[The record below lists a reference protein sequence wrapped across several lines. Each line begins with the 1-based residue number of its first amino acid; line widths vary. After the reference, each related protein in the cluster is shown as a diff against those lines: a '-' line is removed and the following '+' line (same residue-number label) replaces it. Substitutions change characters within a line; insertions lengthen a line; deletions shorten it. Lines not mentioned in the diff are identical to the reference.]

1 MVYNHRSVIFIYLF
15 KDEDDDET
23 EEDEFVVENILEKRI
38 AKKGKEEY
46 LIKWKNFDLPEDNTW
61 EPVDNIENYKHLID
75 AYEKKSL
82 LILVKRN
89 VEEKIQKQEKQNIEA
104 EKQKVNPV
112 NSEQKGQQV
121 LKKKK
126 EEAKP
131 IPEPLQVDGKKK
143 KEKVKSS
150 KKGKKPAHVQE
161 DTYIIESLIK
171 KNGSKYL
178 VKWENYPADQNTWE
192 PKKSIPKFIL
202 KVREG
207 AKNILRVGRL
217 RFFVWLGRDYI

>member
-75 AYEKKSL
+75 VYEKKSL

-131 IPEPLQVDGKKK
+131 IPEPIQVDVKKK
-143 KEKVKSS
+143 KEKVKSN
-150 KKGKKPAHVQE
+150 KKEKKPAHVQE

-178 VKWENYPADQNTWE
+178 VKWENYPAGTKESSN
-192 PKKSIPKFIL
+192 KSPQIKTCKVEKLSPIL
-202 KVREG
+202 
-207 AKNILRVGRL
+207 N
-217 RFFVWLGRDYI
+217 